1 MVSNLSARST
11 GADNDK
17 ASDSFA
23 ADLMSLSTWSRRL
36 GCMLAMLGLSEKQNR
51 PGLQPNP
58 HISIVA
64 TITLLQLKLVDSM
77 LRATRIDFDC
87 LTAFSKVCVSY
98 VHERYIT

>member
-36 GCMLAMLGLSEKQNR
+36 GCILAMLGLSEKQKR

-58 HISIVA
+58 DIS
-64 TITLLQLKLVDSM
+64 TIILLHLKLVE
-77 LRATRIDFDC
+77 I
-87 LTAFSKVCVSY
+87 
-98 VHERYIT
+98 